1 MRTLLN
7 TITISLFSVLTCQGQ
22 NVILQD
28 DFEGNGSIDA
38 WYADACILNS
48 SLNNPVQQG
57 INTSATV
64 LEYKDQGGEYA
75 NIRFDVT
82 PNFDLS
88 TSNSFSLKLY
98 VPSMSITGTQI
109 NQISLKLQ
117 SGNSS
122 EPWTTQSEII
132 KPINLDEWQELIFD
146 FENDAYINFDNQ
158 SIAPSLR
165 TDFNRVVIQLNG
177 EGNTS
182 EVVAYIDDFY
192 FDGEIELQPVFNQ
205 LVWSDEFDA
214 TGAVNS
220 EKWFHQTLLPNGQGW
235 YNSELQHYTNRL
247 ENSIME
253 EGLLKIKAI
262 KEPFNDQGQTKE
274 YTSARLNSK
283 FAFKYG
289 RIEVRAKLPFGQ
301 GTWPA
306 IWTLGKNITEPGA
319 YWEMEGFGSSP
330 WPNCGEIDIMEHW
343 GNNQNFVQSATHTPS
358 SYGGTINHGGQYLQ
372 TASTEFH
379 NYSME
384 WTEEKLV
391 FSVDGNIHFTYN
403 PPIKNSETWPFYEEQ
418 YLLLNVAIAPDIS
431 LNFVESALE
440 IDYVRV
446 YQSSNLNI
454 DKVYLNLT
462 AYPNPIEQD
471 FTIEF
476 NTFLTEDINIS
487 LYSIDGKI
495 LETRLEKIHG
505 TNLTINNLSYLP
517 SGTYLVLC
525 KTKKQTYTFKVFKK

>member
-1 MRTLLN
+1 MRTLVN
-7 TITISLFSVLTCQGQ
+7 TLTTALFTVLTCLGQ

-28 DFEGNGSIDA
+28 DFEGNGSIDS
-38 WYADACILNS
+38 WYGDACLLNATF
-48 SLNNPVQQG
+48 NNPVQQG

-75 NIRFDVT
+75 NIRFDVI

-88 TSNSFSLKLY
+88 TSKSFTLKVF
-98 VPSMSITGTQI
+98 VPSIGITGNQI

-117 SGNSS
+117 AGNSS

-132 KPINLDEWQELIFD
+132 KPIILDQWQELVFD
-146 FENDAYINFDNQ
+146 FENDAYINFSNQ

-182 EVVAYIDDFY
+182 EVLAYIDDFY
-192 FDGEIELQPVFNQ
+192 FDGEVALQPVFNQ
-205 LVWSDEFDA
+205 LVWSDEFEA

-235 YNSELQHYTNRL
+235 YNNELQHYTDRL

-262 KEPFNDQGQTKE
+262 KESFTDQGQTKE

-283 FAFKYG
+283 FSFKYG
-289 RIEVRAKLPFGQ
+289 RIEVRAKLPYGQ

-319 YWEMEGFGSSP
+319 YWELEGFGSSP

-343 GNNQNFVQSATHTPS
+343 GSNQNYVQSAIHTPS
-358 SYGGTINHGGQYLQ
+358 SYGGTVNHGGRNLA

-379 NYSME
+379 TYAME
-384 WTEEKLV
+384 WTEDRLV
-391 FSVDGNIHFTYN
+391 FSIDDIVHYIYN
-403 PPIKNSETWPFYEEQ
+403 PPIKNNETWPFYAEQ
-418 YLLLNVAIAPDIS
+418 YLVLNTAIAPDIS
-431 LNFVESALE
+431 PNFVESALE
-440 IDYVRV
+440 IDFVRV
-446 YQSSNLNI
+446 YQSSNLNL
-454 DKVYLNLT
+454 DKLDANLS
-462 AYPNPIEQD
+462 AYPNPIEEH
-471 FTIEF
+471 FTLQF
-476 NTFLTEDINIS
+476 NKLIS
-487 LYSIDGKI
+487 EEVTICLFTMDGKMI
-495 LETRLEKIHG
+495 ESRFEKLNS
-505 TNLTINNLSYLP
+505 TSLTLNNLGHLNKGAY
-517 SGTYLVLC
+517 VILC
-525 KTKKQTYTFKVFKK
+525 KTKQQTYSFKLLKK

>member
-1 MRTLLN
+1 MRTLVN
-7 TITISLFSVLTCQGQ
+7 TLTTALFTVLTCLGQ

-28 DFEGNGSIDA
+28 DFEGNGSIDS
-38 WYADACILNS
+38 WYGDACLLNATF
-48 SLNNPVQQG
+48 NNPVQQG

-75 NIRFDVT
+75 NIRFDVI

-88 TSNSFSLKLY
+88 TSKSFTLKVF
-98 VPSMSITGTQI
+98 VPSIGITGNQI

-117 SGNSS
+117 AGNSS

-132 KPINLDEWQELIFD
+132 KPIILDQWQELVFD
-146 FENDAYINFDNQ
+146 FENDAYINFSNQ

-182 EVVAYIDDFY
+182 EVLAYIDDFY
-192 FDGEIELQPVFNQ
+192 FDGEVALQPVFNQ
-205 LVWSDEFDA
+205 LVWSDEFEA

-235 YNSELQHYTNRL
+235 YNNELQHYTDRL

-262 KEPFNDQGQTKE
+262 KESFTDQGQTKE

-283 FAFKYG
+283 FSFKYG
-289 RIEVRAKLPFGQ
+289 RIEVRAKLPYGQ

-319 YWEMEGFGSSP
+319 YWELEGFGSSP

-343 GNNQNFVQSATHTPS
+343 GSNQNFVQSAIHTPS
-358 SYGGTINHGGQYLQ
+358 SYGGTVNHGGRNLA

-379 NYSME
+379 TYAME
-384 WTEEKLV
+384 WTEDRLV
-391 FSVDGNIHFTYN
+391 FSIDDIVHYIYN
-403 PPIKNSETWPFYEEQ
+403 PPIKNNETWPFYAEQ
-418 YLLLNVAIAPDIS
+418 YLVLNTAIAPDIS
-431 LNFVESALE
+431 PNFVESALE
-440 IDYVRV
+440 IDFVRV
-446 YQSSNLNI
+446 YQSSNLNL
-454 DKVYLNLT
+454 DKLDANLS
-462 AYPNPIEQD
+462 AYPNPIEEH
-471 FTIEF
+471 FTLQF
-476 NTFLTEDINIS
+476 NKLIS
-487 LYSIDGKI
+487 EEVTICLFTMDGKMI
-495 LETRLEKIHG
+495 ESRFEKLNS
-505 TNLTINNLSYLP
+505 TSLTLNNLGHLNKGAY
-517 SGTYLVLC
+517 VILC
-525 KTKKQTYTFKVFKK
+525 KTKQQTYSFKLLKK

>member
-505 TNLTINNLSYLP
+505 
-517 SGTYLVLC
+517 
-525 KTKKQTYTFKVFKK
+525 

>member
-1 MRTLLN
+1 MRTLVN
-7 TITISLFSVLTCQGQ
+7 TLTTALFTVLTCLGQ

-28 DFEGNGSIDA
+28 DFEGNGSIDS
-38 WYADACILNS
+38 WYGDACLLNATF
-48 SLNNPVQQG
+48 NNPVQQG

-75 NIRFDVT
+75 NIRFDVI

-88 TSNSFSLKLY
+88 TSKSFSLIVF
-98 VPSMSITGTQI
+98 VPSIGITGNQI

-117 SGNSS
+117 AGNIS

-132 KPINLDEWQELIFD
+132 KPIILDQWQELVFD
-146 FENDAYINFDNQ
+146 FENDAYINFSNQ

-182 EVVAYIDDFY
+182 EVVAYIDNFY
-192 FDGEIELQPVFNQ
+192 FDGEVALQPVFNQ

-235 YNSELQHYTNRL
+235 YNNELQHYTDRI

-253 EGLLKIKAI
+253 EGLLKIKTI
-262 KEPFNDQGQTKE
+262 KESFTDQGQTKE

-283 FAFKYG
+283 FAFTYG
-289 RIEVRAKLPFGQ
+289 RIEVRAKLPYGQ

-319 YWEMEGFGSSP
+319 YWELEGFGSSP

-343 GNNQNFVQSATHTPS
+343 GSNQNFVQSAIHTPS
-358 SYGGTINHGGQYLQ
+358 SYGGTVNHGGKNLA

-379 NYSME
+379 TYAME
-384 WTEEKLV
+384 WTEERLV
-391 FSVDGNIHFTYN
+391 FSIDDIVHYIYN
-403 PPIKNSETWPFYEEQ
+403 PSIKNNETWPFYAEQ
-418 YLLLNVAIAPDIS
+418 YLVLNTAIAPDIS
-431 LNFVESALE
+431 PGFVESALE
-440 IDYVRV
+440 IDFVRV
-446 YQSSNLNI
+446 YQSSNLNL
-454 DKVYLNLT
+454 DKLDANLS
-462 AYPNPIEQD
+462 AYPNPIEEH
-471 FTIEF
+471 FTLQF
-476 NTFLTEDINIS
+476 NKLITEEVTIC
-487 LYSIDGKI
+487 LFTMDGKMI
-495 LETRLEKIHG
+495 ESRFEKLNS
-505 TNLTINNLSYLP
+505 TSLTLNNLGHLNKGAY
-517 SGTYLVLC
+517 VILC
-525 KTKKQTYTFKVFKK
+525 KTKHQTYSFKVLKK

>member
-1 MRTLLN
+1 MRTLVN
-7 TITISLFSVLTCQGQ
+7 TLTTALFTVLTCLGQ

-28 DFEGNGSIDA
+28 DFEGNGSIDS
-38 WYADACILNS
+38 WYGDACLLNATF
-48 SLNNPVQQG
+48 NNPVQQG

-75 NIRFDVT
+75 NIRFDVI

-88 TSNSFSLKLY
+88 TSKSFTLKVF
-98 VPSMSITGTQI
+98 VPSIGITGNQI

-117 SGNSS
+117 AGNSS

-132 KPINLDEWQELIFD
+132 KPIILDQWQELVFD
-146 FENDAYINFDNQ
+146 FENDAYINFSNQ

-182 EVVAYIDDFY
+182 EVLAYIDDFY
-192 FDGEIELQPVFNQ
+192 FDGEVALQPVFNQ
-205 LVWSDEFDA
+205 LVWSDEFEA

-235 YNSELQHYTNRL
+235 YNNELQHYTDRL

-262 KEPFNDQGQTKE
+262 KESFTDQGQTKE

-283 FAFKYG
+283 FSFKYG
-289 RIEVRAKLPFGQ
+289 RIEVRAKLPYGQ

-319 YWEMEGFGSSP
+319 YWELEGFGSSP

-343 GNNQNFVQSATHTPS
+343 GSNQNFVQSATHTPS
-358 SYGGTINHGGQYLQ
+358 SYGGTVNHGGKNLA

-379 NYSME
+379 TYAME
-384 WTEEKLV
+384 WTEDRLV
-391 FSVDGNIHFTYN
+391 FSIDDIVHYIYN
-403 PPIKNSETWPFYEEQ
+403 PPIKNNETWPFYAEQ
-418 YLLLNVAIAPDIS
+418 YLVLNTAIAPDIS
-431 LNFVESALE
+431 PDFVESALE
-440 IDYVRV
+440 IDFVRV
-446 YQSSNLNI
+446 YQSSNLNL
-454 DKVYLNLT
+454 DKLDANLS
-462 AYPNPIEQD
+462 AYPNPIEEH
-471 FTIEF
+471 FTLQF
-476 NTFLTEDINIS
+476 NKLIS
-487 LYSIDGKI
+487 EEVTICLFTMDGKMI
-495 LETRLEKIHG
+495 ESRFEKLNS
-505 TNLTINNLSYLP
+505 TSLTLNNLGHLNKGAY
-517 SGTYLVLC
+517 VILC
-525 KTKKQTYTFKVFKK
+525 KTKQQTYSFKLLKK